1 MKEHILV
8 SSFLIAFS
16 SILTTSTVSAKAIC
30 EVVYPKC
37 AAEDTGN
44 VLSEKYW
51 KAWEAEMARI
61 DADIEKYRK
70 SDAEVKLENPD
81 TNSFVKIEQ
90 IKSEFNF
97 GAPAFYFNRAGDK
110 YRNEAYRNLWGDL
123 FNQATIPFYW
133 KFFELKDG
141 KPRFKNSAWDEEE
154 FLNKV
159 GDTNLLPHPFSPATD
174 ELISFLK
181 TRGIR
186 IHGHP
191 LVWGNKR
198 WNVPE
203 FEWLIENYADDAAKA
218 VLKNKAATPPLHKP
232 LYVDEKFKKMSTED
246 AESLFGNYAG
256 EMEKTSDRR
265 IRQIAAK
272 YADSVD
278 SWDVVNESCIDYESG
293 ALEKSKKVCMSLEYG
308 IMPGDYACKAFKI
321 AEKLFPKSAMLSIN
335 DYHCGEKYGEQ
346 IRDMLS
352 KGCKID
358 MIGFQR
364 HLWNTD
370 QMKKIAGGEDV
381 PNWSIKRQRE
391 ILDRLDSFGLPI
403 HISEVTV
410 LPTER
415 TPDGFKAQAAILR
428 NYYKLWFS
436 YKNVSAITYWRT
448 IDKLD
453 KNVRDRDEPY
463 FAGILFP
470 DATKKPAYFALDDLI
485 NREWKTCLELKPD
498 ENGTVKFRGF
508 KGKYKIVWR
517 DTSGNIRTKI
527 VSVR

>member
-30 EVVYPKC
+30 DIIYPKC

-51 KAWEAEMARI
+51 KAWEAEMPRI

-81 TNSFVKIEQ
+81 PNSFVKIEQ

-133 KFFELKDG
+133 KFFELEDG

-159 GDTNLLPHPFSPATD
+159 GDTDLLPHPFSPATD

-232 LYVDEKFKKMSTED
+232 L
-246 AESLFGNYAG
+246 
-256 EMEKTSDRR
+256 
-265 IRQIAAK
+265 
-272 YADSVD
+272 
-278 SWDVVNESCIDYESG
+278 
-293 ALEKSKKVCMSLEYG
+293 
-308 IMPGDYACKAFKI
+308 
-321 AEKLFPKSAMLSIN
+321 
-335 DYHCGEKYGEQ
+335 
-346 IRDMLS
+346 
-352 KGCKID
+352 
-358 MIGFQR
+358 
-364 HLWNTD
+364 
-370 QMKKIAGGEDV
+370 
-381 PNWSIKRQRE
+381 
-391 ILDRLDSFGLPI
+391 
-403 HISEVTV
+403 
-410 LPTER
+410 
-415 TPDGFKAQAAILR
+415 
-428 NYYKLWFS
+428 
-436 YKNVSAITYWRT
+436 
-448 IDKLD
+448 
-453 KNVRDRDEPY
+453 
-463 FAGILFP
+463 
-470 DATKKPAYFALDDLI
+470 
-485 NREWKTCLELKPD
+485 
-498 ENGTVKFRGF
+498 
-508 KGKYKIVWR
+508 
-517 DTSGNIRTKI
+517 
-527 VSVR
+527 